1 MSITNG
7 YCTLAELR
15 GEMGIT
21 GATDTTDD
29 SRLELAI
36 ESASRYLDE
45 RCGWRF
51 YVTSTDESRYYT
63 AEHAGYLDVPEGIVT
78 LTTLA
83 CDQDGDRTY
92 EETWT
97 VTTDYDLTP
106 DNAALDGEPYTRI
119 VVSPIGRYGFPKWRK
134 GVKLTGRFG
143 FATSAPKAI
152 KRACVLKAQQL
163 VMRKD
168 MPFGVMSASAVGTLS
183 LSVPTDSDIEALLR
197 PYVRSIT

>member
-15 GEMGIT
+15 SEMGIT
-21 GATDTTDD
+21 TATDTTDD

-36 ESASRYLDE
+36 EAASRWIDDE
-45 RCGWRF
+45 CGWRF
-51 YVTSTDESRYYT
+51 YVTSAESRYYT
-63 AEHAGYLDVPEGIVT
+63 AAHADHLDVPEGIVS

-97 VTTDYDLTP
+97 VTTDYDLLP
-106 DNAALDGEPYTRI
+106 YNASADGKPYTRI
-119 VVSPIGRYGFPKWRK
+119 EASPLGRYGFPRWRK
-134 GVKLTGRFG
+134 GVKLTGTFG
-143 FATSAPKAI
+143 YASTAPKPV

-183 LSVPTDSDIEALLR
+183 LQVPTDSDIEALLR